1 MRYFITAIGTDS
13 GKTIVSAIVAEML
26 EADYW
31 KPVQAGYPR
40 DTETVESLIT
50 NKKSRVHPE
59 GYLLQTPA
67 SPHASAKIDHVE
79 IQLDYFKV
87 PQVPGALVIEG
98 AGGALV
104 PINDQEVVIDMVKP
118 FDCEIIL
125 VSDLYL
131 GSINH
136 TLLTIEALK
145 HRDLPIKGIVFNGE
159 ANVESEK
166 IILSK
171 SGLKYL
177 LHIEKEPKM
186 SKSVIRKYAD
196 KLAKNWE

>member
-13 GKTIVSAIVAEML
+13 GKTIVSAIITEML
-26 EADYW
+26 KADYW

-40 DTETVESLIT
+40 DTETVQSLLT
-50 NKKSRVHPE
+50 NKESKVHPE

-67 SPHASAKIDHVE
+67 SPHASARIDQVE
-79 IQLDYFKV
+79 IRLDNFKI
-87 PQVPGALVIEG
+87 PQVSGALVIEG

-104 PINDQEVVIDMVKP
+104 PINDQEVVIDMVKH

-145 HRDLPIKGIVFNGE
+145 HRSLPIRP
-159 ANVESEK
+159 
-166 IILSK
+166 LS
-171 SGLKYL
+171 YT
-177 LHIEKEPKM
+177 
-186 SKSVIRKYAD
+186 Y
-196 KLAKNWE
+196 

>member
-13 GKTIVSAIVAEML
+13 GKTIVSAIITEML
-26 EADYW
+26 KADYW

-40 DTETVESLIT
+40 DTETVQSLLT
-50 NKKSRVHPE
+50 NKESKVHPE

-67 SPHASAKIDHVE
+67 SPHASARIDQVE
-79 IQLDYFKV
+79 IRLDNFKI
-87 PQVPGALVIEG
+87 PQVSGALVIEG

-104 PINDQEVVIDMVKP
+104 PINDQEVVIDMVKH

-145 HRDLPIKGIVFNGE
+145 HRSLPIKGIVFNGE
-159 ANVESEK
+159 ANEESEE

-171 SGLKYL
+171 SGLRDL
-177 LHIEKEPKM
+177 LHIGKELKM

-196 KLAKNWE
+196 ELQKNWE